1 MPDGDDASPKPP
13 APAQTENTANA
24 APTQAAASLQHA
36 RALLSSFKA
45 MAAAA
50 SSAPAAPTAAA
61 LSQAAAD
68 GAALN
73 DSLLPA
79 LAAAIGQSGLPRT
92 LPTPAMTTYEQCAL
106 AAAARIAD
114 ALAHEKR
121 AGGAGPTLNCG
132 HLPSLTGSLARLAA
146 AATAASITAADRD
159 FISGLLSIK
168 WLTQTDELTYKA
180 TPALPEVPLTH
191 LQGVMAAAHDDAVR
205 FAPPKP
211 TGPSAQGAGPP
222 NAEETAGQA
231 PLAQALARLRDTHAA
246 EQQQAA
252 IETWQRELQ
261 ELPIDMTLPQM
272 RAALAE
278 ANRLLSTD
286 KAAAAPAPRRA
297 GGGDGRGHGL
307 PPAGEGGDGRAP
319 AQAGAEHH
327 RAPRAAG
334 GGGGG
339 GSSATSNPSSAQRGG
354 AGDALQRL
362 RAPPGGG
369 TTPAHPLPPVPAYS
383 NPGLT
388 AEDLARKPHPLHK
401 LIPDWFAVEEVDK
414 EEGELSITMTNGSMS
429 LKKKEGKLYKQLTC
443 PQWAEATARAATQ
456 LYAHMGPSYAAHTA
470 MLNRLWDS
478 PYPNHLLQKYDYAV
492 RTQLAINTSLT
503 FASDFTLTWH
513 ECVTLPYTQ
522 QQITKAAAALA
533 PAALGRAPGGGNG
546 GRAQHNAQNNTTNRA
561 SSGAAPPRGVQYDR
575 RAQAAPPPPSRPTPN
590 WQAMADAG
598 DRPQERDVC
607 HFFAGKAAEG
617 CSRGVG
623 CGKAHFCLHCEA
635 WRMGAKLCGCGKR
648 SSALWAPG
656 AGKRKARA

>member
-1 MPDGDDASPKPP
+1 M
-13 APAQTENTANA
+13 
-24 APTQAAASLQHA
+24 
-36 RALLSSFKA
+36 R
-45 MAAAA
+45 
-50 SSAPAAPTAAA
+50 
-61 LSQAAAD
+61 
-68 GAALN
+68 
-73 DSLLPA
+73 
-79 LAAAIGQSGLPRT
+79 SG
-92 LPTPAMTTYEQCAL
+92 
-106 AAAARIAD
+106 
-114 ALAHEKR
+114 
-121 AGGAGPTLNCG
+121 N
-132 HLPSLTGSLARLAA
+132 
-146 AATAASITAADRD
+146 RD
-159 FISGLLSIK
+159 FLDGLLAIK
-168 WLTQTDELTYKA
+168 WLLATGSSTNPTQLTFVVA
-180 TPALPEVPLTH
+180 VPLPPVTPKH
-191 LQGVMAAAHDDAVR
+191 LEGVMAAAIDDA
-205 FAPPKP
+205 ALHAPKP
-211 TGPSAQGAGPP
+211 PPGPSAKGAGPP
-222 NAEETAGQA
+222 NAEEAAGQA
-231 PLAQALARLRDTHAA
+231 LLAQTLAALSEQGTE
-246 EQQQAA
+246 EQQRAA
-252 IETWQRELQ
+252 IQTWQRELQ
-261 ELPIDMTLPQM
+261 ELPSDMTLPQM

-278 ANRLLSTD
+278 ANKLLANADT
-286 KAAAAPAPRRA
+286 AAPAPAPRRPR
-297 GGGDGRGHGL
+297 GGDGRGHGL
-307 PPAGEGGDGRAP
+307 PPAGEGGYGGAAADAA
-319 AQAGAEHH
+319 AQHQ
-327 RAPRAAG
+327 RAARPAG
-334 GGGGG
+334 GGDGGGG
-339 GSSATSNPSSAQRGG
+339 GSSATSDPSSAQRGG

-362 RAPPGGG
+362 RAPPSGGK
-369 TTPAHPLPPVPAYS
+369 TPAHPLPPVPAYS

-456 LYAHMGPSYAAHTA
+456 LYANMGPSYAAHTA

-492 RTQLAINTSLT
+492 RTQLAINTNLT

-533 PAALGRAPGGGNG
+533 PAALGRTPGGGNG
-546 GRAQHNAQNNTTNRA
+546 GRAQHNTQNNTTNRA

-648 SSALWAPG
+648 SSALWAPA